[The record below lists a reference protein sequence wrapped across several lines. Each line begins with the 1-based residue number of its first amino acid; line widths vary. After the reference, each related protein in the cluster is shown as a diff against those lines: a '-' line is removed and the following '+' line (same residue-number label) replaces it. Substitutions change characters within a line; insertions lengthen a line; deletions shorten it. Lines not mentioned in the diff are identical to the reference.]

1 MSYNARV
8 GPTSGMAKPVL
19 IHVGD
24 RILNLDAVRYVEI
37 EGPHL
42 VNVYITD
49 RKEPLQFTEEDARTL
64 LQILDG
70 GYVYPPGSPVAPAE
84 EP

>member
-1 MSYNARV
+1 MLVEASTFSMARA
-8 GPTSGMAKPVL
+8 SL
-19 IHVGD
+19 IRIGN

-49 RKEPLQFTEEDARTL
+49 REEPLQFNEDAARTL
-64 LQILDG
+64 LEMLDE
-70 GYVYPPGSPVAPAE
+70 GYVHPPGLPVAPTE